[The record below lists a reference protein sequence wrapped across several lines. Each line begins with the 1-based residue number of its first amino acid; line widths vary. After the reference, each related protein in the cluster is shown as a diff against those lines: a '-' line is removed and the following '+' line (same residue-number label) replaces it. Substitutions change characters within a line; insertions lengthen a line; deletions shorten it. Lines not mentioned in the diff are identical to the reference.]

1 MDAYAVYIALVFLRQ
16 YAYSLLDDFDDF
28 ENIHDFVLLFLEY
41 SEILCNRVWPVNMT
55 DLIHNKIQDEIRYA
69 RAGQSCLLEM

>member
-28 ENIHDFVLLFLEY
+28 EDIHDFVLLFLEY

>member
-1 MDAYAVYIALVFLRQ
+1 MDAYVVYIALVFLRQ